1 MINSEKSSSDL
12 SASRLIGRVG
22 GLAVALGVGAV
33 CFSGVAWADS
43 GSDVGASN
51 DRTSHTRGESAGQR
65 SASPSRAAGADN
77 GSDVAPSRDSAS
89 YARGESAGP
98 QSASPSRAARD
109 RGAPIGAAAVVDA
122 QRTPSND
129 SIESSDG
136 SVAGGAEAEIP
147 APKVI
152 EAVEAAPAAD
162 PAPAVPDPVPAATPP
177 APPSV
182 TPAAAVA
189 APALPAAAVI
199 EAAPVA
205 APVVAAPAQ
214 MSAVTTAGID
224 TVDPAANGNP
234 VAPVANPLEWAVA
247 AFARRSGAPAAAA
260 AFQPSVCTESS
271 TACAYILG
279 ASGVPIPSFEQ
290 AETAMKYYIQP
301 NSPGV
306 DFTSQIIYTPEGAY
320 PITGIKVLP
329 LDISV
334 QEGLTEVQNTVF
346 ATLGVNPDIPISY
359 FGYSQSAIIG
369 SLLQR
374 QLQQAVGSPVAPG
387 QIQYVTVGQEMNPN
401 GGWFAR
407 FPGLKF
413 DSTGIDFYGATPAN
427 DTPETLNAYPTTNYA
442 LEYDGFADFPRYP
455 GNALSVANAV
465 LGIFTIH
472 TQYLNPDYFARTYGT
487 GLGAFDAVMG
497 TEGPGVAC
505 NQGSSSCLALPTTT
519 GPNGDQKYYFIKTP
533 YLPLLQP
540 LAQIPLIGKPLVALL
555 QPALKVIVDLGY
567 GDKAHGFESATQPM
581 ANVELPFGLFPQVSP
596 IEVTEKLIAGVRQGI
611 DDFVKSFGSAG
622 SVQQELAA
630 MAQSLSAPRANPFAA
645 GDVLTGIGDLITRT
659 ASTISTA
666 LSATYATLLATADFI
681 NAAVFP
687 LQAYNTNIVLASVKQ
702 MLAGDVAKGLINAIG
717 LPIAADIGMLTTVGL
732 FQLVVWIEGILAA
745 VTGCGPAAPSYTP
758 PSECTLLA

>member
-1 MINSEKSSSDL
+1 M
-12 SASRLIGRVG
+12 IGRVG

-33 CFSGVAWADS
+33 CFSGGVAWADS
-43 GSDVGASN
+43 GSDSVETS
-51 DRTSHTRGESAGQR
+51 DRTSQTRGAESAAPR
-65 SASPSRAAGADN
+65 SAAT
-77 GSDVAPSRDSAS
+77 
-89 YARGESAGP
+89 
-98 QSASPSRAARD
+98 SRAARAD
-109 RGAPIGAAAVVDA
+109 RSAPEEAAATINEERDSG
-122 QRTPSND
+122 PSATASKLPAAD
-129 SIESSDG
+129 PG
-136 SVAGGAEAEIP
+136 PSVAEAAEAL
-147 APKVI
+147 
-152 EAVEAAPAAD
+152 EAVEASEASEAVEVASLADAEPAD
-162 PAPAVPDPVPAATPP
+162 Q
-177 APPSV
+177 S
-182 TPAAAVA
+182 
-189 APALPAAAVI
+189 
-199 EAAPVA
+199 AAPVA
-205 APVVAAPAQ
+205 AAGTVAEAPVEEVAPPTATPVIESVPVAVPEVAPVSAE
-214 MSAVTTAGID
+214 MSAVATAGTD
-224 TVDPAANGNP
+224 TVDPAADGDP
-234 VAPVANPLEWAVA
+234 IVPADNPLEWAVA
-247 AFARRSGAPAAAA
+247 AFARRSATPAAAA

-279 ASGVPIPSFEQ
+279 ASGVPIPTFEQ

-334 QEGLTEVQNTVF
+334 QQGLTEVENTIY

-374 QLQQAVGSPVAPG
+374 QLQDSVGSPIAPG

-401 GGWFAR
+401 GGWFSR

-465 LGIFTIH
+465 IGIFSIH

-487 GLGAFDAVMG
+487 GLGAYDAIMG

-533 YLPLLQP
+533 YLPLLLP

-555 QPALKVIVDLGY
+555 QPAMKVMVDLGY

-596 IEVTEKLIAGVRQGI
+596 IEVTEKLIAGVQQGI
-611 DDFVKSFGSAG
+611 NDFVKSFGSAG
-622 SVQQELAA
+622 SVQQEMTA
-630 MAQSLSAPRANPFAA
+630 MAQSLSAPTANPFAA

-681 NAAVFP
+681 NAAVLP
-687 LQAYNTNIVLASVKQ
+687 LQAYNTNIVLASVNQ
-702 MLAGDVAKGLINAIG
+702 ILAGDVINGLINAIG

-732 FQLVVWIEGILAA
+732 FQLIVWVEGLYAA

-758 PSECTLLA
+758 LSQCPTL

>member
-1 MINSEKSSSDL
+1 
-12 SASRLIGRVG
+12 VG

-33 CFSGVAWADS
+33 WFSGGVAWADT
-43 GSDVGASN
+43 GSDSDN
-51 DRTSHTRGESAGQR
+51 SERTSQARGADDEAPR
-65 SASPSRAAGADN
+65 SAAASRSARADR
-77 GSDVAPSRDSAS
+77 SAPSAADATDTDPRPKAADIEADI
-89 YARGESAGP
+89 ESDT
-98 QSASPSRAARD
+98 AA
-109 RGAPIGAAAVVDA
+109 PET
-122 QRTPSND
+122 RTP
-129 SIESSDG
+129 E
-136 SVAGGAEAEIP
+136 P
-147 APKVI
+147 AQAVDVEDFDVEDF
-152 EAVEAAPAAD
+152 EAVEAVPEADAPAAD
-162 PAPAVPDPVPAATPP
+162 PAPA
-177 APPSV
+177 
-182 TPAAAVA
+182 AAVA
-189 APALPAAAVI
+189 EAVSVDPEPVAVAPAPAVMAPVI
-199 EAAPVA
+199 DAAPEV
-205 APVVAAPAQ
+205 APV
-214 MSAVTTAGID
+214 SAEVSAFATAGTD
-224 TVDPAANGNP
+224 TVDPTADGDP
-234 VAPVANPLEWAVA
+234 IAPVANPLEWAVA
-247 AFARRSGAPAAAA
+247 AFARRSATPAAAAAAA

-271 TACAYILG
+271 EACAYILG
-279 ASGVPIPSFEQ
+279 ASGVPIPTFEQ

-306 DFTSQIIYTPEGAY
+306 DFTSQIVYTPEGAY

-334 QEGLTEVQNTVF
+334 QQGLTEVENTIY
-346 ATLGVNPDIPISY
+346 ATLGVNPNIPISY

-374 QLQQAVGSPVAPG
+374 QLQQTVGSPIAPG

-401 GGWFAR
+401 GGWFSR

-465 LGIFTIH
+465 IGIFTIH
-472 TQYLNPDYFARTYGT
+472 TQYLNPAYFARTYGT
-487 GLGAFDAVMG
+487 GLGAYDAVMG

-533 YLPLLQP
+533 YLPLLLP

-555 QPALKVIVDLGY
+555 QPAMKVMVDLGY
-567 GDKAHGFESATQPM
+567 GDKAHGFDSATQPP

-611 DDFVKSFGSAG
+611 DDFVKSFGSGG
-622 SVQQELAA
+622 SVQQDLAT
-630 MAQSLSAPRANPFAA
+630 MVQSLSAPTANPFAA
-645 GDVLTGIGDLITRT
+645 GDPLTGIGNLITNT
-659 ASTISTA
+659 ASAISTA

-681 NAAVFP
+681 NAAIFP
-687 LQAYNTNIVLASVKQ
+687 LQAYNTNIVLESVKQ
-702 MLAGDVAKGLINAIG
+702 MLEGDVIEGLINAIG

-732 FQLVVWIEGILAA
+732 FQLIVWVEGLYAA

-758 PSECTLLA
+758 PSQCTLIA

>member
-1 MINSEKSSSDL
+1 M
-12 SASRLIGRVG
+12 IGRVG

-33 CFSGVAWADS
+33 CFSGGVAWADS
-43 GSDVGASN
+43 GSDSVETS
-51 DRTSHTRGESAGQR
+51 DRTSQTRGAESAAPR
-65 SASPSRAAGADN
+65 SAAA
-77 GSDVAPSRDSAS
+77 
-89 YARGESAGP
+89 
-98 QSASPSRAARD
+98 SRAARAD
-109 RGAPIGAAAVVDA
+109 RSAPEEVAATINEERDSD
-122 QRTPSND
+122 PSATARKLPAAD
-129 SIESSDG
+129 PG
-136 SVAGGAEAEIP
+136 PSVAEAAEAL
-147 APKVI
+147 
-152 EAVEAAPAAD
+152 EAVEAVEASEASEAVEVASLADAEPAD
-162 PAPAVPDPVPAATPP
+162 Q
-177 APPSV
+177 S
-182 TPAAAVA
+182 
-189 APALPAAAVI
+189 
-199 EAAPVA
+199 AAPVA
-205 APVVAAPAQ
+205 AAETVAEAPVEEVAPPTATPVIESVPVAVPEVAPVSAE
-214 MSAVTTAGID
+214 MSAVATAGTD
-224 TVDPAANGNP
+224 TVDPAADGDP
-234 VAPVANPLEWAVA
+234 IVPADNPLEWAVA
-247 AFARRSGAPAAAA
+247 AFARRSATPAATA

-279 ASGVPIPSFEQ
+279 ASGVPIPTFEQ

-334 QEGLTEVQNTVF
+334 QQGLTEVENTIY

-374 QLQQAVGSPVAPG
+374 QLQQTVGSPIAPG

-401 GGWFAR
+401 GGWFSR

-465 LGIFTIH
+465 IGIFSIH

-487 GLGAFDAVMG
+487 GLGAYDAIMG

-533 YLPLLQP
+533 YLPLLLP

-555 QPALKVIVDLGY
+555 QPAMKVMVDLGY

-596 IEVTEKLIAGVRQGI
+596 IEVTEKLIAGVQQGI
-611 DDFVKSFGSAG
+611 NDFVKSFGSAG
-622 SVQQELAA
+622 SVQQEMTA
-630 MAQSLSAPRANPFAA
+630 MAQSLSAPTANPFAA

-666 LSATYATLLATADFI
+666 LSSTYATLLATADFI
-681 NAAVFP
+681 NAAVLP
-687 LQAYNTNIVLASVKQ
+687 LQAYNTNIVLASVNQ
-702 MLAGDVAKGLINAIG
+702 ILAGDVINGLINAIG

-732 FQLVVWIEGILAA
+732 FQLIVWVEGLYAA

-758 PSECTLLA
+758 LSQCPTL